1 MKISSI
7 LLSLFILLS
16 GCSDKDNESI
26 DCSVIDI
33 GNPLLLL
40 KITDASGNNLIE
52 NETYNA
58 ENISIIYNDNTF
70 NEVVIDNYASLNNFI
85 HIPLFGTDIER
96 TFKINLSETETDVLI
111 VNVKLEEGLCG
122 YIFTIP
128 LSGTYN
134 GNSITIEDY
143 NNNYLITVVK

>member
-1 MKISSI
+1 MKISS
-7 LLSLFILLS
+7 LLLCLFILLS
-16 GCSDKDNESI
+16 GCSDKDKESI
-26 DCSVIDI
+26 DCSVIYI

-40 KITDASGNNLIE
+40 KITDTNGNNLIE
-52 NETYNA
+52 NETYTA
-58 ENISIIYNDNTF
+58 ENISINYNNNTI
-70 NEVVIDNYASLNNFI
+70 NDVVIDDYPQLNAFI
-85 HIPLFGTDIER
+85 NVPLFGTDIER

-111 VNVKLEEGLCG
+111 VNVTLEEGICK

-134 GNSITIEDY
+134 GNSITIENY